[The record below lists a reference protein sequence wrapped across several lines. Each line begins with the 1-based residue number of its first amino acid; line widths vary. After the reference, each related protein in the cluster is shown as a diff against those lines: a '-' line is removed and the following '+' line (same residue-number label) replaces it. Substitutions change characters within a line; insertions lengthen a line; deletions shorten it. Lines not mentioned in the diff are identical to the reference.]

1 MDRIT
6 FYLQGSAAEP
16 YEIVIGRS
24 DGVPFALCS
33 CPAGEN
39 GQHCKHRVGILLG
52 EAALCEGLN
61 SDDVASARA
70 WLPGTALEVALLE
83 VVAQEAL
90 VAKAQ
95 ADLKAAK
102 KRLANAMLGRA

>member
-6 FYLQGSAAEP
+6 FHIQGSAADP

-39 GQHCKHRVGILLG
+39 GQHCKHRIGILLG
-52 EAALCEGLN
+52 EAALCEALN
-61 SDDVASARA
+61 ADDVASARS
-70 WLPGTALEVALLE
+70 WIPGTALEIALLE
-83 VVAQEAL
+83 VVSQEAL

-102 KRLANAMLGRA
+102 KRLAKAMLGRS